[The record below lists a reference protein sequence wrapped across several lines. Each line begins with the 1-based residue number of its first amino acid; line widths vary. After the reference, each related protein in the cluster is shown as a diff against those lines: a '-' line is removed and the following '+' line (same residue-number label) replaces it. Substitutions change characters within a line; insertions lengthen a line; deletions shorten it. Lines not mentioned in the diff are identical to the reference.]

1 MSKLSNIIDD
11 ATSTYKDYS
20 KDLVQQVQKHYVLSE
35 LLGVPISG
43 YSSFTLRNQFYRNR
57 LMNLNIEQHNK
68 ILNNFGEGTIPSL
81 GNVSDIN
88 YNDDFASVISGEE
101 IAGNNTTRQRL
112 QGGSNY
118 DNINDLYYNTSNLY
132 YDDNNNG
139 TFSNRLKLT
148 NPNSILNKTKKLF
161 NMYKIDT
168 IISRFHTESSD
179 INQSIGSAVSVY
191 GMSHGRN
198 LLKKDAE
205 DAKAG
210 VDFYTNGY
218 NNPYCRVWTHHHQYD
233 DISKLIR
240 PFTDENGTPTSIG
253 DLQKDWTFI
262 RGKTGAAR
270 LDKYSVLNKNGFVN
284 ISPSYDANE
293 NLKVDTK
300 HCMFSIENLAWKGY
314 DPYSFEKALSW
325 EQRGPMGGRIM
336 WFPPYGIEFTENVN
350 VNWNSDTLIGR
361 GENIYT
367 YINTE
372 RSGNLSFKM
381 LVDHPSIINYYEGNK
396 ITYEQSE
403 ESQYAWSKR
412 TGINDSSL
420 YEFYKGKMP
429 EIRANGLP
437 GVNTGKTLNDYI
449 SEAVNNTFS
458 TKKSLVDSGHRS
470 GARDT
475 DLLRFFAGCDTIDGV
490 AKNLTDEFKQGESKT
505 EKTTETKKVTPTPK
519 PIVVEE
525 VPEVTGSVVF
535 YVFYPNNYSG
545 YYDAPDS
552 KVEAMAYLLNGAIC
566 QKHGKED
573 IPISFSTLRN
583 IANGVNGIGS
593 GYEMTTNEG
602 VSDYKSTYDF
612 AEEEMWITGTTAAK
626 KIWKYRIDGNY
637 DIKNDKNNYYNQ
649 QLLYLANYKDNN
661 GSGENNNTLN
671 SNFKSVQSIFSN
683 ESSTDSLYSF
693 AEIAYVL
700 SDSDEAKNIIE
711 EKLVRALGD
720 GQLVTERL
728 NKLKELF
735 DNFTVT
741 EINSLGYSNSHG
753 NNANTNVNN
762 NRNIELAKNRARS
775 VTKWLE
781 KTKTFSSNDIEII
794 NDYIP
799 YEAVNNQ
806 DVSSIDAKKWRSAR
820 VEIKYRMSGTKKLAE
835 ASQTVNGTEE
845 GEVIEQGIQEYIG
858 YNTKIDENG
867 KTVYEDSSGQI
878 WEKDSEGNL
887 ILSVVLDTIIPASAT
902 SRNEEFNNIRYDQEY
917 HFFKV
922 LKEKSP
928 SIFEQLKEKI
938 KYFDPAF
945 HSMTPEGFNGR
956 LNFLHQ
962 CTRQGNTIGASDT
975 NNAKTATNLAFGRP
989 PICVL
994 RLGDFYYTEIVITNM
1009 TITYDPLQ
1017 WDLNSEG
1024 IGVQPLIAN
1033 INLTFNFIG
1042 GSDLAG
1048 PIKRLQ
1054 NAMSFNYYANAEVY
1068 DNRAD
1073 RVTYPESRNH
1083 VYNDSSTGMDNAV
1096 YDAYNTKMSN

>member
-112 QGGSNY
+112 QGSSNY

-139 TFSNRLKLT
+139 TFSNKLKLT

-381 LVDHPSIINYYEGNK
+381 LVDHPSIINYYEGNEIVREVDENAATETFK
-396 ITYEQSE
+396 VPSLNINNIKIDPVTLKATNPEITYNNKELKV
-403 ESQYAWSKR
+403 YK
-412 TGINDSSL
+412 DSSQ
-420 YEFYKGKMP
+420 
-429 EIRANGLP
+429 
-437 GVNTGKTLNDYI
+437 
-449 SEAVNNTFS
+449 
-458 TKKSLVDSGHRS
+458 RS

-505 EKTTETKKVTPTPK
+505 KKTTETKKVTPVPK

-545 YYDAPDS
+545 SYDAPDS

-593 GYEMTTNEG
+593 GYEMTMNEG

-612 AEEEMWITGTTAAK
+612 TEEEMWITGTTAAK
-626 KIWKYRIDGNY
+626 KIWKYRIDGGYNE
-637 DIKNDKNNYYNQ
+637 KNDNVKNYYNQ
-649 QLLYLANYKDNN
+649 QLLLKPNYVDKN

-671 SNFKSVQSIFSN
+671 SNYKTVQSAFSV
-683 ESSTDSLYSF
+683 TDVDSLYSF

-711 EKLVRALGD
+711 GKLVRALGD

-735 DNFTVT
+735 DNFTIT
-741 EINSLGYSNSHG
+741 EATAFGHANTHG
-753 NNANTNVNN
+753 NNANNKTNIR
-762 NRNIELAKNRARS
+762 RNEELAYNRALS
-775 VTKWLE
+775 VAKWLNKSKFFSE
-781 KTKTFSSNDIEII
+781 KVSAERENVD
-794 NDYIP
+794 
-799 YEAVNNQ
+799 VVVGQ

-835 ASQTVNGTEE
+835 ASQTVNGAEE
-845 GEVIEQGIQEYIG
+845 GEIIEQGIQEYIG

-887 ILSVVLDTIIPASAT
+887 ILPVVLDTIIPASAT

-917 HFFKV
+917 RFFKV

-1054 NAMSFNYYANAEVY
+1054 NAMSFNYYANVEVY

-1083 VYNDSSTGMDNAV
+1083 VYNNSSTGMDNAI

>member
-57 LMNLNIEQHNK
+57 LMNLNIEQNNK
-68 ILNNFGEGTIPSL
+68 ILNNFGEGTNKSL
-81 GNVSDIN
+81 GDVSEIN
-88 YNDDFASVISGEE
+88 YNNDFASIISGEE
-101 IAGNNTTRQRL
+101 IDGNNTTRQRL
-112 QGGSNY
+112 QGSSNY
-118 DNINDLYYNTSNLY
+118 DNINDLYYNTTNLY
-132 YDDNNNG
+132 YDDNNTG
-139 TFSNRLKLT
+139 SFSNKLKLT
-148 NPNSILNKTKKLF
+148 NPNSILKKTKKLF
-161 NMYKIDT
+161 NMYKVNT
-168 IISRFHTESSD
+168 IISRFHTDEDSGVD
-179 INQSIGSAVSVY
+179 QSIGSAVSIY

-205 DAKAG
+205 DVKAG
-210 VDFYTNGY
+210 VNFYTNGY
-218 NNPYCRVWTHHHQYD
+218 NNPYCRVWTHHHQYN

-240 PFTDENGTPTSIG
+240 PFTDKDGTPTSIG

-262 RGKTGAAR
+262 RGKTGAKR

-284 ISPSYDANE
+284 ITPSYDANE

-350 VNWNSDTLIGR
+350 VNWNNETFIGR
-361 GENIYT
+361 GENVFT

-381 LVDHPSIINYYEGNK
+381 LVDHPSIINYYEGNEAVLEVDENAASKTYKVPTSNINNIK
-396 ITYEQSE
+396 IDPVTLK
-403 ESQYAWSKR
+403 A
-412 TGINDSSL
+412 TN
-420 YEFYKGKMP
+420 P
-429 EIRANGLP
+429 EIIYEEKEL
-437 GVNTGKTLNDYI
+437 KMY
-449 SEAVNNTFS
+449 
-458 TKKSLVDSGHRS
+458 KDSGKRKNP
-470 GARDT
+470 RDT
-475 DLLRFFAGCDTIDGV
+475 DLLRFFAGCNTIDGV
-490 AKNLTDEFKQGESKT
+490 AKNLTDEYKGVDNIVSEDELVKI
-505 EKTTETKKVTPTPK
+505 KPTPRPK
-519 PIVVEE
+519 PIVNER

-545 YYDAPDS
+545 SYDTPNS

-583 IANGVNGIGS
+583 IANGTNGIGT

-612 AEEEMWITGTTAAK
+612 NEKDMWITGTTAEK
-626 KIWKYRIDGNY
+626 KIWKYRIDGEYDKKNDN
-637 DIKNDKNNYYNQ
+637 DIKNYYNQ
-649 QLLYLANYKDNN
+649 RLKYEANYSDRN

-671 SNFKSVQSIFSN
+671 SNYKLVQSVFNI
-683 ESSTDSLYSF
+683 TDVDSLYSF

-700 SDSDEAKNIIE
+700 SDSKEAKNIIE
-711 EKLVRALGD
+711 ARLIRALGD
-720 GQLVTERL
+720 SQLVTERL

-741 EINSLGYSNSHG
+741 EIKSLGYSNSHG
-753 NNANTNVNN
+753 NNAVSSINKK
-762 NRNIELAKNRARS
+762 RNIELAMNRATS
-775 VTKWLE
+775 VTKWLSN
-781 KTKTFSSNDIEII
+781 TKKFLNNNDIKVI
-794 NDYIP
+794 NGYTP
-799 YEAVNNQ
+799 YSEVNNQ
-806 DVSSIDAKKWRSAR
+806 DVSSIEAKKWRSAC
-820 VEIKYRMSGTKKLAE
+820 VEIKYRMSDSKKLSE
-835 ASQTVNGTEE
+835 TNQTNTSKNGE
-845 GEVIEQGIQEYIG
+845 ILEQGIQEYIG
-858 YNTKIDENG
+858 FNSKIDENG
-867 KTVYEDSSGQI
+867 NVVYVDNKGKVWTKNSNGELTYLIKGV
-878 WEKDSEGNL
+878 EKKDGIKGESIQN
-887 ILSVVLDTIIPASAT
+887 
-902 SRNEEFNNIRYDQEY
+902 EFNNIRYDQEY
-917 HFFKV
+917 RFFKV
-922 LKEKSP
+922 LKERNP
-928 SIFEQLKEKI
+928 IIFKQLQDKI

-962 CTRQGNTIGASDT
+962 CTRQGNTIGASDPNT
-975 NNAKTATNLAFGRP
+975 MKTATNLAFGRP

-1033 INLTFNFIG
+1033 ISLTFNFIG

-1054 NAMSFNYYANAEVY
+1054 NAMSFNYYANTEVY

-1073 RVTYPESRNH
+1073 RITYVGDENKNGDYQPK
-1083 VYNDSSTGMDNAV
+1083 YGKMSS
-1096 YDAYNTKMSN
+1096 YDAYVTKMSNGKTN

>member
-112 QGGSNY
+112 QGSSNY

-139 TFSNRLKLT
+139 TFSNKLKLT

-381 LVDHPSIINYYEGNK
+381 LVDHPSIINYYEGNEIIREVDENAATETFK
-396 ITYEQSE
+396 VPSLNINNIKIDPVTLKATNPEITYNNKELKV
-403 ESQYAWSKR
+403 YK
-412 TGINDSSL
+412 DSSQ
-420 YEFYKGKMP
+420 
-429 EIRANGLP
+429 
-437 GVNTGKTLNDYI
+437 
-449 SEAVNNTFS
+449 
-458 TKKSLVDSGHRS
+458 RS

-505 EKTTETKKVTPTPK
+505 KKTTETKKVTPVPK

-545 YYDAPDS
+545 SYDAPDS

-593 GYEMTTNEG
+593 GYEMTMNEG

-612 AEEEMWITGTTAAK
+612 TEEEMWITGTTAAK
-626 KIWKYRIDGNY
+626 KIWKYRIDGGYNE
-637 DIKNDKNNYYNQ
+637 KNDNVKNYYNQ
-649 QLLYLANYKDNN
+649 QLLLKPNYVDKN

-671 SNFKSVQSIFSN
+671 SNYKTVQSAFSV
-683 ESSTDSLYSF
+683 TDVDSLYSF

-711 EKLVRALGD
+711 GKLVRALGD

-735 DNFTVT
+735 DNFTIT
-741 EINSLGYSNSHG
+741 EATAFGHANTHG
-753 NNANTNVNN
+753 NNANNKTNIR
-762 NRNIELAKNRARS
+762 RNEELAYNRALS
-775 VTKWLE
+775 VAKWLNKSKFFSE
-781 KTKTFSSNDIEII
+781 KVSAERENVD
-794 NDYIP
+794 
-799 YEAVNNQ
+799 VVVGQ

-835 ASQTVNGTEE
+835 ASQTVNGAEE
-845 GEVIEQGIQEYIG
+845 GEIIEQGIQEYIG

-917 HFFKV
+917 RFFKV

-1054 NAMSFNYYANAEVY
+1054 NAMSFNYYANVEVY

-1073 RVTYPESRNH
+1073 SYPESRNH
-1083 VYNDSSTGMDNAV
+1083 VYNDSSTGMDNAI

>member
-139 TFSNRLKLT
+139 TFSNKLKLT

-284 ISPSYDANE
+284 IAPSYDANE

-381 LVDHPSIINYYEGNK
+381 LVDHPSIINYYEGNEIVREVDENAATETFK
-396 ITYEQSE
+396 VPSLNINNVKIDPVTLKATNPEITYNNKELKV
-403 ESQYAWSKR
+403 YK
-412 TGINDSSL
+412 DSSQ
-420 YEFYKGKMP
+420 
-429 EIRANGLP
+429 
-437 GVNTGKTLNDYI
+437 
-449 SEAVNNTFS
+449 
-458 TKKSLVDSGHRS
+458 RS

-545 YYDAPDS
+545 SYDAPDS

-612 AEEEMWITGTTAAK
+612 TEEEMWITGTTAAK
-626 KIWKYRIDGNY
+626 KIWKYRIDGGYNE
-637 DIKNDKNNYYNQ
+637 KNDNVKNYYNQ
-649 QLLYLANYKDNN
+649 QLLLKPNYVDKN

-671 SNFKSVQSIFSN
+671 SNYKTVQSAFSV
-683 ESSTDSLYSF
+683 TDVDSLYSF

-711 EKLVRALGD
+711 GKLVRALGD

-735 DNFTVT
+735 DNFTIT
-741 EINSLGYSNSHG
+741 EATAFGHANTHG
-753 NNANTNVNN
+753 NNANNKTNIR
-762 NRNIELAKNRARS
+762 RNEELAYNRALS
-775 VTKWLE
+775 VAKWLNKSKFFSE
-781 KTKTFSSNDIEII
+781 KVSAERENVD
-794 NDYIP
+794 
-799 YEAVNNQ
+799 VVVGQ

-845 GEVIEQGIQEYIG
+845 GEIIEQGIQEYIG

-917 HFFKV
+917 RFFKV

-928 SIFEQLKEKI
+928 SIFEQLKDKI

-1054 NAMSFNYYANAEVY
+1054 NAMSFNYYANVEVY

-1083 VYNDSSTGMDNAV
+1083 VYNDSSTGMDNAI

>member
-68 ILNNFGEGTIPSL
+68 ILNNFGEGVIPSL
-81 GNVSDIN
+81 GTVSDIN
-88 YNDDFASVISGEE
+88 YNDDFASVISAEE

-112 QGGSNY
+112 QGSSNY

-139 TFSNRLKLT
+139 TFSNKLKLT

-168 IISRFHTESSD
+168 IISRFHTESPNVD
-179 INQSIGSAVSVY
+179 QSIGSAVSVY

-240 PFTDENGTPTSIG
+240 PFTDEDGTPTSIG

-381 LVDHPSIINYYEGNK
+381 LVDHPSIINYYEGNEIVREVDENAATETFK
-396 ITYEQSE
+396 VPSLNINNVKIDPVTLKATNPEITYNNKELKV
-403 ESQYAWSKR
+403 YK
-412 TGINDSSL
+412 DSSQ
-420 YEFYKGKMP
+420 
-429 EIRANGLP
+429 
-437 GVNTGKTLNDYI
+437 
-449 SEAVNNTFS
+449 
-458 TKKSLVDSGHRS
+458 RS

-545 YYDAPDS
+545 SYDAPDS

-612 AEEEMWITGTTAAK
+612 TEEEMWITGTTAAK
-626 KIWKYRIDGNY
+626 KIWKYRIDGGY
-637 DIKNDKNNYYNQ
+637 DEKNDNVKNYYNQ
-649 QLLYLANYKDNN
+649 QLLLKPNYVDKN

-671 SNFKSVQSIFSN
+671 SNYKTVQSAFSV
-683 ESSTDSLYSF
+683 TDVDSLYSF

-711 EKLVRALGD
+711 GKLVRALGD

-735 DNFTVT
+735 DNFTIT
-741 EINSLGYSNSHG
+741 EATAFGHANTHG
-753 NNANTNVNN
+753 NNANNKTNIR
-762 NRNIELAKNRARS
+762 RNEELAYNRALS
-775 VTKWLE
+775 VAKWLNKSKFFSE
-781 KTKTFSSNDIEII
+781 KVSAERENVD
-794 NDYIP
+794 
-799 YEAVNNQ
+799 VVVGQ

-845 GEVIEQGIQEYIG
+845 GEIIEQGIQEYIG

-917 HFFKV
+917 RFFKV

-928 SIFEQLKEKI
+928 SIFEQLKDKI

-1054 NAMSFNYYANAEVY
+1054 NAMSFNYYANVEVY

>member
-139 TFSNRLKLT
+139 TFSNKLKLT

-381 LVDHPSIINYYEGNK
+381 LVDHPSIINYYEGNEIVREVDENAATETFK
-396 ITYEQSE
+396 VPSLNINNVKIDPVTLKATNPEITYNNKELKV
-403 ESQYAWSKR
+403 YK
-412 TGINDSSL
+412 DSSQ
-420 YEFYKGKMP
+420 
-429 EIRANGLP
+429 
-437 GVNTGKTLNDYI
+437 
-449 SEAVNNTFS
+449 
-458 TKKSLVDSGHRS
+458 RS

-545 YYDAPDS
+545 SYDTPDS

-612 AEEEMWITGTTAAK
+612 TEEEMWITGTTAAK
-626 KIWKYRIDGNY
+626 KIWKYRIDGGYNE
-637 DIKNDKNNYYNQ
+637 KNDNVKNYYNQ
-649 QLLYLANYKDNN
+649 QLLLKPNYVDKN

-671 SNFKSVQSIFSN
+671 SNYKTVQSAFSI
-683 ESSTDSLYSF
+683 TDVDSLYSF

-711 EKLVRALGD
+711 GKLVRALGD

-735 DNFTVT
+735 DNFTIT
-741 EINSLGYSNSHG
+741 EATAFGHANTHG
-753 NNANTNVNN
+753 NNANNKTNIR
-762 NRNIELAKNRARS
+762 RNEELAYNRALS
-775 VTKWLE
+775 VAKWLNKSKFFSE
-781 KTKTFSSNDIEII
+781 KVSAERENVD
-794 NDYIP
+794 
-799 YEAVNNQ
+799 VVVGQ

-820 VEIKYRMSGTKKLAE
+820 IEIKYRMSGTKKLAE

-845 GEVIEQGIQEYIG
+845 GEIIEQGIQEYIG

-917 HFFKV
+917 RFFKV

>member
-81 GNVSDIN
+81 GDVSDIN
-88 YNDDFASVISGEE
+88 YNNDFASVISGEE
-101 IAGNNTTRQRL
+101 FVGNNTTRQRI

-132 YDDNNNG
+132 YDDNSNG
-139 TFSNRLKLT
+139 TFSNKIKLT
-148 NPNSILNKTKKLF
+148 NPNSILNKTRKLF
-161 NMYKIDT
+161 DKHKIDT
-168 IISRFHTESSD
+168 IISRFHTESPNVD
-179 INQSIGSAVSVY
+179 QSIGSAVSVY

-262 RGKTGAAR
+262 RGKTGAER
-270 LDKYSVLNKNGFVN
+270 LNKYSVLNKNGFVN
-284 ISPSYDANE
+284 IAPSYDANE

-350 VNWNSDTLIGR
+350 VNWNSETFIGR
-361 GENIYT
+361 GENVYT

-396 ITYEQSE
+396 IVYETDETSEEMSFKIPSSNLNNVKIDPITLKASQPELTYE
-403 ESQYAWSKR
+403 
-412 TGINDSSL
+412 
-420 YEFYKGKMP
+420 
-429 EIRANGLP
+429 
-437 GVNTGKTLNDYI
+437 
-449 SEAVNNTFS
+449 
-458 TKKSLVDSGHRS
+458 TKKHKQIVDNGKRS

-475 DLLRFFAGCDTIDGV
+475 DLLRFFAGCDTIDGS
-490 AKNLTDEFKQGESKT
+490 AKNLTDEYKGVDNI
-505 EKTTETKKVTPTPK
+505 ETRYGWAKLKPTPVPK

-545 YYDAPDS
+545 SYDTPDS

-583 IANGVNGIGS
+583 IANGTNGIGT

-602 VSDYKSTYDF
+602 ISDYKSTYDF
-612 AEEEMWITGTTAAK
+612 NEEEMWITGTTVAK
-626 KIWKYRIDGNY
+626 KIWKYRIDGGY
-637 DIKNDKNNYYNQ
+637 DEKNDNVKNYYNQ
-649 QLLYLANYKDNN
+649 QLLLKANYSDKN

-671 SNFKSVQSIFSN
+671 SNYKAVQSAFNVTEI
-683 ESSTDSLYSF
+683 DSLYSF

-700 SDSDEAKNIIE
+700 SDSEEAKNIIE
-711 EKLVRALGD
+711 GKLIRALGD
-720 GQLVTERL
+720 SQLVTERL

-735 DNFTVT
+735 DNFTIT
-741 EINSLGYSNSHG
+741 EATAFGHANTHG
-753 NNANTNVNN
+753 NNPNNKTNI
-762 NRNIELAKNRARS
+762 NRNEELAYNRALS
-775 VTKWLE
+775 VAKWLNKSKYFNIKVSAE
-781 KTKTFSSNDIEII
+781 KENVDVITG
-794 NDYIP
+794 
-799 YEAVNNQ
+799 Q

-820 VEIKYRMSGTKKLAE
+820 IEITYRMSDAKKLAE
-835 ASQTVNGTEE
+835 TNQMNASED
-845 GEVIEQGIQEYIG
+845 GEILEQGIQEYIG
-858 YNTKIDENG
+858 FNSKIDENG
-867 KTVYEDSSGQI
+867 NVVYEDSEGKI
-878 WEKDSEGNL
+878 WTKNDNGEL
-887 ILSVVLDTIIPASAT
+887 IYNFVVDVNVGKKGESVQ
-902 SRNEEFNNIRYDQEY
+902 NEFNNIRYDQEY
-917 HFFKV
+917 RFFKV

-928 SIFEQLKEKI
+928 LIFEQLKEKI

-962 CTRQGNTIGASDT
+962 CTRQGNTIGASDPNT
-975 NNAKTATNLAFGRP
+975 MRTATNLAFGRP

-1033 INLTFNFIG
+1033 VNLTFNFIG

-1054 NAMSFNYYANAEVY
+1054 NAMSFNYYANVEAY

-1073 RVTYPESRNH
+1073 RVTYKDDKDNSGNYSPSYGEI
-1083 VYNDSSTGMDNAV
+1083 SS

>member
-1 MSKLSNIIDD
+1 MSKLSNIIDN

-68 ILNNFGEGTIPSL
+68 ILNNFGEGTNKSL
-81 GNVSDIN
+81 GDVSEIN
-88 YNDDFASVISGEE
+88 YNNDFASVISGEE
-101 IAGNNTTRQRL
+101 FTGNNTTRQRL
-112 QGGSNY
+112 QGSSNY
-118 DNINDLYYNTSNLY
+118 DNINDLYYNTTNLY

-148 NPNSILNKTKKLF
+148 NPNSILKKTKKLF
-161 NMYKIDT
+161 NMYKIET
-168 IISRFHTESSD
+168 IISRFHTECPNIALD
-179 INQSIGSAVSVY
+179 QSIGSAVSLY

-205 DAKAG
+205 DRKAG
-210 VDFYTNGY
+210 ANFDKNGY

-253 DLQKDWTFI
+253 DLQKNWTFI
-262 RGKTGAAR
+262 RGETGAER
-270 LDKYSVLNKNGFVN
+270 LNKYSVLNKNGFVN
-284 ISPSYDANE
+284 ITPSYDSNE
-293 NLKVDTK
+293 DLKVDTK

-350 VNWNSDTLIGR
+350 VNWNSETFIGR
-361 GENIYT
+361 GENVYT

-396 ITYEQSE
+396 IVYEQSE

-429 EIRANGLP
+429 ELKANGIP
-437 GVNTGKTLNDYI
+437 GVNREKSLNDYV
-449 SEAVNNTFS
+449 SEAAYDAFS
-458 TKKSLVDSGHRS
+458 TKKSLVDSGKRD

-490 AKNLTDEFKQGESKT
+490 AKNLTDEFKQGESKV
-505 EKTTETKKVTPTPK
+505 EKTTKIKKVTPVPK

-525 VPEVTGSVVF
+525 VPEVTGSVIF

-545 YYDAPDS
+545 SYDAPNS
-552 KVEAMAYLLNGAIC
+552 KVEAMAYLLNGAVC

-583 IANGVNGIGS
+583 IANGINGIGT
-593 GYEMTTNEG
+593 GYEMTANEG
-602 VSDYKSTYDF
+602 VSDYKSAYIF
-612 AEEEMWITGTTAAK
+612 NQEEMWITGTTAAK
-626 KIWKYRIDGNY
+626 KIWKYRIDGGY
-637 DIKNDKNNYYNQ
+637 DEENDNVRNYYNQ
-649 QLLYLANYKDNN
+649 QLLLKANYSDKN

-671 SNFKSVQSIFSN
+671 SNYKAVQSAFN
-683 ESSTDSLYSF
+683 VTEVDSLYSF

-700 SDSDEAKNIIE
+700 SDSDEAKNIIKG
-711 EKLVRALGD
+711 KLVRALGND
-720 GQLVTERL
+720 QLVTERL

-735 DNFTVT
+735 DNFTIT
-741 EINSLGYSNSHG
+741 KAEAFGHANIHG
-753 NNANTNVNN
+753 NNPNNKTNID
-762 NRNIELAKNRARS
+762 RNEKLAYNRALS
-775 VTKWLE
+775 VAKWLNESKYFNIKVSAE
-781 KTKTFSSNDIEII
+781 KENVDVITG
-794 NDYIP
+794 
-799 YEAVNNQ
+799 Q
-806 DVSSIDAKKWRSAR
+806 DVSSIEAKKWRSAR
-820 VEIKYRMSGTKKLAE
+820 VKIEYRMSDTKKLAE
-835 ASQTVNGTEE
+835 TNQINISENGE
-845 GEVIEQGIQEYIG
+845 ILEQGIQEYIG
-858 YNTKIDENG
+858 FNSKIDENG
-867 KTVYEDSSGQI
+867 NVVYEDASGQI
-878 WEKDSEGNL
+878 WKKDSDGNFVSS
-887 ILSVVLDTIIPASAT
+887 IVSETIIPASAT
-902 SRNEEFNNIRYDQEY
+902 SKNEEFNNIRYDQEY
-917 HFFKV
+917 RFFKV
-922 LKEKSP
+922 LKEKNHLL
-928 SIFEQLKEKI
+928 FKQLKEKI

-962 CTRQGNTIGASDT
+962 CTRQGNTIGASDP
-975 NNAKTATNLAFGRP
+975 NNMKTATNLAFGRP

-1033 INLTFNFIG
+1033 VNLTFNFIG

-1054 NAMSFNYYANAEVY
+1054 NAMSFNYYANTEVY

-1073 RVTYPESRNH
+1073 RVTYKGDKDDDGNYSPSYGEI
-1083 VYNDSSTGMDNAV
+1083 SS

>member
-112 QGGSNY
+112 QGSSNY

-139 TFSNRLKLT
+139 TFSNKLKLT

-381 LVDHPSIINYYEGNK
+381 LVDHPSIINYYEGNEIVREVDENAATETFK
-396 ITYEQSE
+396 VPSLNINNIKIDPVTLKATNPEITYNNKELKV
-403 ESQYAWSKR
+403 YK
-412 TGINDSSL
+412 DSSQ
-420 YEFYKGKMP
+420 
-429 EIRANGLP
+429 
-437 GVNTGKTLNDYI
+437 
-449 SEAVNNTFS
+449 
-458 TKKSLVDSGHRS
+458 RS

-505 EKTTETKKVTPTPK
+505 KKTTETKKVTPVPK

-545 YYDAPDS
+545 SYDAPDS

-593 GYEMTTNEG
+593 GYEMTMNEG

-612 AEEEMWITGTTAAK
+612 TEEEMWITGTTAAK
-626 KIWKYRIDGNY
+626 KIWKYRIDGGYNE
-637 DIKNDKNNYYNQ
+637 KNDNVKNYYNQ
-649 QLLYLANYKDNN
+649 QLLLKPNYVDKN

-671 SNFKSVQSIFSN
+671 SNYKTVQSAFSV
-683 ESSTDSLYSF
+683 TDVDSLYSF

-711 EKLVRALGD
+711 GKLVRALGD

-735 DNFTVT
+735 DNFTIT
-741 EINSLGYSNSHG
+741 EATAFGHANTHG
-753 NNANTNVNN
+753 NNANNKTNIR
-762 NRNIELAKNRARS
+762 RNEELAYNRALS
-775 VTKWLE
+775 VAKWLNKSKFFSE
-781 KTKTFSSNDIEII
+781 KVSAERENVD
-794 NDYIP
+794 
-799 YEAVNNQ
+799 VVVGQ

-835 ASQTVNGTEE
+835 ASQTVNGAEE
-845 GEVIEQGIQEYIG
+845 GEIIEQGIQEYIG

-917 HFFKV
+917 RFFKV

-928 SIFEQLKEKI
+928 STFEQLKEKI

-1054 NAMSFNYYANAEVY
+1054 NAMSFNYYANVEVY

-1083 VYNDSSTGMDNAV
+1083 VYNDSSTGMDNAI

>member
-81 GNVSDIN
+81 GDVSDIN

-139 TFSNRLKLT
+139 TFSNKLKLT

-284 ISPSYDANE
+284 ISPSYDANK

-381 LVDHPSIINYYEGNK
+381 LVDHPSIINYYEGNEIVREVDENAATETFK
-396 ITYEQSE
+396 VPSLNINNVKIDPVTLKATNPEITYNNKELKV
-403 ESQYAWSKR
+403 YR
-412 TGINDSSL
+412 DSSQ
-420 YEFYKGKMP
+420 
-429 EIRANGLP
+429 
-437 GVNTGKTLNDYI
+437 
-449 SEAVNNTFS
+449 
-458 TKKSLVDSGHRS
+458 RS

-545 YYDAPDS
+545 SYDAPDS

-612 AEEEMWITGTTAAK
+612 TEEEMWITGTTAAK
-626 KIWKYRIDGNY
+626 KIWKYRIDGGYNE
-637 DIKNDKNNYYNQ
+637 KNDNVKNYYNQ
-649 QLLYLANYKDNN
+649 QLLLKPNYVDKN

-671 SNFKSVQSIFSN
+671 SNYKTVQSAFSI
-683 ESSTDSLYSF
+683 TDVDSLYSF

-711 EKLVRALGD
+711 GKLVRALGD

-735 DNFTVT
+735 DNFTIT
-741 EINSLGYSNSHG
+741 EATAFGHANTHG
-753 NNANTNVNN
+753 NNANNKTNIR
-762 NRNIELAKNRARS
+762 RNEELAYNRALS
-775 VTKWLE
+775 VAKWLNKSKFFSE
-781 KTKTFSSNDIEII
+781 KVSAERENVD
-794 NDYIP
+794 
-799 YEAVNNQ
+799 VVVGQ

-845 GEVIEQGIQEYIG
+845 GEIIEQGIQEYIG

-917 HFFKV
+917 RFFKV

-928 SIFEQLKEKI
+928 SIFEQLKDKI

>member
-1 MSKLSNIIDD
+1 MGKLSNIIDD
-11 ATSTYKDYS
+11 ATSIYKDYS

-68 ILNNFGEGTIPSL
+68 ILNNFGEGVIPSL
-81 GNVSDIN
+81 GTVSDIN
-88 YNDDFASVISGEE
+88 YNDDFASVISAEE

-112 QGGSNY
+112 QGSSNY

-139 TFSNRLKLT
+139 TFSNKLKLT

-168 IISRFHTESSD
+168 IISRFHTESPNVD
-179 INQSIGSAVSVY
+179 QSIGSAVSVY

-240 PFTDENGTPTSIG
+240 PFTDEDGTPTSIG

-381 LVDHPSIINYYEGNK
+381 LVDHPSIINYYEGNEIVREVDENAATETFK
-396 ITYEQSE
+396 VPSLNINNVKIDPVTLKATNPEITYNNKELKV
-403 ESQYAWSKR
+403 YK
-412 TGINDSSL
+412 DSSQ
-420 YEFYKGKMP
+420 
-429 EIRANGLP
+429 
-437 GVNTGKTLNDYI
+437 
-449 SEAVNNTFS
+449 
-458 TKKSLVDSGHRS
+458 RS

-545 YYDAPDS
+545 SYDAPDS

-612 AEEEMWITGTTAAK
+612 TEEEMWITGTTAAK
-626 KIWKYRIDGNY
+626 KIWKYRIDGGY
-637 DIKNDKNNYYNQ
+637 DEKNDNVKNYYNQ
-649 QLLYLANYKDNN
+649 QLLLKPNYVDKN

-671 SNFKSVQSIFSN
+671 SNYKTVQSAFSV
-683 ESSTDSLYSF
+683 TDVDSLYSF

-711 EKLVRALGD
+711 GKLVRALGD

-735 DNFTVT
+735 DNFTIT
-741 EINSLGYSNSHG
+741 EATAFGHANTHG
-753 NNANTNVNN
+753 NNANNKTNIR
-762 NRNIELAKNRARS
+762 RNEELAYNRALS
-775 VTKWLE
+775 VAKWLNKSKFFSE
-781 KTKTFSSNDIEII
+781 KVSAERENVD
-794 NDYIP
+794 
-799 YEAVNNQ
+799 VVVGQ

-845 GEVIEQGIQEYIG
+845 GEIIEQGIQEYIG

-917 HFFKV
+917 RFFKV

-928 SIFEQLKEKI
+928 SIFEQLKDKI

-1054 NAMSFNYYANAEVY
+1054 NAMSFNYYANVEVY